1 MSKNRNRAK
10 LNKAED
16 SRDYMI
22 TLKREL
28 YNYCY
33 ICAKRCGNFYAD
45 CSPANMHS
53 KGYHGTGKAIYRHK
67 FREFKTW
74 KYNRMTH
81 WRE

>member
-10 LNKAED
+10 FDKEVGNREYK
-16 SRDYMI
+16 I
-22 TLKREL
+22 KLKREQ

-33 ICAKRCGNFYAD
+33 ICAKRSGNFYAD

-53 KGYHGTGKAIYRHK
+53 KGVHGSGKRIFRHK

-74 KYNRMTH
+74 KYNRKTK
-81 WRE
+81 WKQ